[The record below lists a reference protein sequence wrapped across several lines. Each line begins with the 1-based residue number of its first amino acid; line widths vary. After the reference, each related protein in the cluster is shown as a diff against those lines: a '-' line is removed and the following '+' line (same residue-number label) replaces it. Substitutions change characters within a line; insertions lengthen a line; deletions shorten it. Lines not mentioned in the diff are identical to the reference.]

1 MKKDLI
7 FKLIVAMLGIAIGVG
22 CYFNYRAEAN
32 VAGIAGMALV
42 TSIFTQ
48 GFVEAARMVVAEE
61 KFDWRYPVAGV
72 GVAVLAALVCAIL

>member
-7 FKLIVAMLGIAIGVG
+7 FKLIVAVLGIAIGTG
-22 CYFNYRAEAN
+22 CYFNYRAEAS

-42 TSIFTQ
+42 TSIFVQ
-48 GFVEAARMVVAEE
+48 GFIEAARMVIAEA

>member
-7 FKLIVAMLGIAIGVG
+7 FKLIVAVLGIAIGVG

-32 VAGIAGMALV
+32 VADIIGMSIV

-48 GFVEAARMVVAEE
+48 GFVEAARMVIAEA

>member
-7 FKLIVAMLGIAIGVG
+7 FKLIVVVLGIAIGVG

-32 VAGIAGMALV
+32 VAGIIGMSIV

-48 GFVEAARMVVAEE
+48 GFVEAARMVIAEE
-61 KFDWRYPVAGV
+61 KFDWRYPVSGV
-72 GVAVLAALVCAIL
+72 GIAVLCSLICVLI